1 MEYPAW
7 EIKCIGVNVEQGK
20 YYMPSLN
27 DVYYRRILDH
37 IFLGRIKMIAAI
49 NLFARISYI
58 WFKSICLRND
68 NGSPF
73 VANNGSRAA
82 Y

>member
-49 NLFARISYI
+49 YLIARISYA
-58 WFKSICLRND
+58 WFIRSCTKE
-68 NGSPF
+68 
-73 VANNGSRAA
+73 
-82 Y
+82 